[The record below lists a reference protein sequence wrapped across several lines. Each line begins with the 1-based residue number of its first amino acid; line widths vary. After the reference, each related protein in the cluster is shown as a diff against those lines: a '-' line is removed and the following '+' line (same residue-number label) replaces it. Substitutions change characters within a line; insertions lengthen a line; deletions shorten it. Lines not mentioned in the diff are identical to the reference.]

1 MKFSQSSDC
10 THRSIH
16 MSTSRSISAS
26 QAPSKACDREW
37 LDLAARLALRGH
49 GGAEPNPMV
58 GCAIVDGEGV
68 LVGWGFHARCGQ
80 AHAEV
85 HALARAGARARGA
98 TAYVTLEPC
107 AHHGATPP
115 CAAALIAAGVAR
127 VVYGVA
133 DPHQKAAG
141 GAALLRSA
149 GIAAERIDH
158 RGCARVS
165 APFVTRITQQR
176 PWMIAKWAQTIDG
189 RTATRA
195 GDSRWISGPVSRAMV
210 HRERAR
216 VDAVMVGIGTV
227 LADDAHL
234 LPRLAHGAT
243 SRRIPLRVIVDPRL
257 ATPTDARVVQTTT
270 AGPVMILALPTA
282 IERLHADRRSAFS
295 AAGITLEPLHDPAE
309 SQAHRSF
316 RGLPTGALHAATRML
331 FLRGVSTVLVEGGA
345 GLLGALFHEDL
356 IDDAWCFTAPL
367 VIADGSGSPVAT
379 GPGCG
384 LMIDA
389 HTFELIDSRRRG
401 SDSMT
406 LWRRR
411 HSFVSPA

>member
-1 MKFSQSSDC
+1 
-10 THRSIH
+10 
-16 MSTSRSISAS
+16 MSAQRGISAS
-26 QAPSKACDREW
+26 QELPRAHDRYW

-58 GCAIVDGEGV
+58 GCALVDAEGI

-80 AHAEV
+80 AHAEAA
-85 HALARAGARARGA
+85 ALKRAGARARGA
-98 TAYVTLEPC
+98 TAYVSLEPC

-115 CAAALIAAGVAR
+115 CALALINAGVAR
-127 VVYGVA
+127 VVYAVA
-133 DPHQKAAG
+133 DPHLLAAG

-149 GIAAERIDH
+149 GVAVEQIEH

-165 APFVTRITQQR
+165 APFVTRITKQR
-176 PWMIAKWAQTIDG
+176 PWIIAKWAQTIDG

-234 LPRLAHGAT
+234 LPRLGHSGIA
-243 SRRIPLRVIVDPRL
+243 RRIPLRVIVDPRL
-257 ATPTDARVVQTTT
+257 VVPTDARVIQTSN
-270 AGPVMILALPTA
+270 AGAVMILALSTA
-282 IERLHADRRSAFS
+282 IERLHTDRRKAFS
-295 AAGITLEPLHDPAE
+295 DAGITLEPLHEPDAT
-309 SQAHRSF
+309 QAHRSF
-316 RGLPTGALHAATRML
+316 RGLPTGALQAAMRML
-331 FLRGVSTVLVEGGA
+331 FARKVSTVLVEGGA

-389 HTFELIDSRRRG
+389 NKFELLDARRRG

-406 LWRRR
+406 LWRRL
-411 HSFVSPA
+411 HSCVSPA